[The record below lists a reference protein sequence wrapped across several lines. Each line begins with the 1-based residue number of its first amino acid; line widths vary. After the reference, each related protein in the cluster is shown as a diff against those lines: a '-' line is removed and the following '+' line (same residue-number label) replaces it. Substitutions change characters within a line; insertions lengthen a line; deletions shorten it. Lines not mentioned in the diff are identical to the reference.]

1 MQSAGNFCMS
11 LYYLIAVSANFN
23 KVIFE
28 LNGVCMQSAGV
39 LKLLKCERNGTL
51 LVSYGVLYT
60 CM

>member
-1 MQSAGNFCMS
+1 MS